1 MLYKVGFT
9 KPFTK
14 VINYIKY
21 IQFTKQISLRDENYL
36 QAPKIVQR
44 AHGKLSVKG
53 MSYCHYYYILIN
65 QNSQEMSHP
74 S

>member
-36 QAPKIVQR
+36 
-44 AHGKLSVKG
+44 
-53 MSYCHYYYILIN
+53 
-65 QNSQEMSHP
+65 
-74 S
+74 